1 MKFRTYFFHYL
12 TCRIQPEL
20 INRSSS
26 IKINIS
32 GSFKVKYTSVKRRL
46 SSAKSLENSNDE
58 EKKLVASIDIV
69 DEENSDKSEI
79 IIEVQ
84 RNFSFLN
91 RLSLLSD
98 DEFEVTTV

>member
-1 MKFRTYFFHYL
+1 M
-12 TCRIQPEL
+12 
-20 INRSSS
+20 
-26 IKINIS
+26 
-32 GSFKVKYTSVKRRL
+32 KYTSVKRKL
-46 SSAKSLENSNDE
+46 STANGLENSADE
-58 EKKLVASIDIV
+58 EKKLVASIDII

-91 RLSLLSD
+91 RLSLLRD

>member
-1 MKFRTYFFHYL
+1 M
-12 TCRIQPEL
+12 
-20 INRSSS
+20 
-26 IKINIS
+26 
-32 GSFKVKYTSVKRRL
+32 KYTSVKRRL

-69 DEENSDKSEI
+69 DEENSDKSER

-84 RNFSFLN
+84 RNFSILN

-98 DEFEVTTV
+98 EEFEVTAV

>member
-1 MKFRTYFFHYL
+1 M
-12 TCRIQPEL
+12 
-20 INRSSS
+20 
-26 IKINIS
+26 
-32 GSFKVKYTSVKRRL
+32 KYTSVKRKL
-46 SSAKSLENSNDE
+46 STANGLENSADE
-58 EKKLVASIDIV
+58 EKKLVASIDII